1 MMELMYSRAIP
12 GPEFVSLSILLRSD
26 ISGGDAAPIS
36 CHLGGGGEP
45 FLVSGPL
52 STISQSSCKDA
63 LMELHLYINSILK
76 ASSSNSKEMATNGRF
91 LQEDERFIFGN
102 MNSNATNNSFET
114 RVFRPQKCHGIALQ
128 YHVIRDRK
136 QISSFL
142 VPLILNSSKA
152 ASGVTAGI
160 DTKDVTGVVF
170 CVGMGG
176 GPVAAFGVGTSS
188 LTYSLSHRMKKSLG
202 ILCSETTT
210 TSISNN
216 KKRTNVAPPV
226 AMDLP
231 LAQSLLTTLLLT
243 DDEDRVVNSM
253 INGEQQIDISQE
265 DQFTKRILTLG
276 SKKKSSH
283 SGIGSGSSNE
293 DHPLQVNS
301 ADQARIIVER
311 MAVLSVCST
320 DSILR
325 KYENRQ
331 AAKDAAIAGKSSK
344 KRLRKLAKDADLDGF
359 DFRGEKRSSSLSN
372 LDISNHSLV
381 NHRLGSAGGGSSGD
395 DVSISAGST
404 FTSASNLTLKGSKKD
419 TATKNTIN
427 RSRLQSPG
435 LLASNNRDPGRVRL
449 QGLLAS
455 NSKDSNA
462 KNRRPSTE
470 PTTGR
475 ARNMVG
481 RRTKSMR
488 EGSETSIN
496 HANLNNSLHQNIES
510 FDDGNYFGSPQGSIG
525 SRQQF
530 DPFFDSQGQS
540 NSGFG
545 PSSESVFPTDG
556 AVGGVKALVNI
567 ALNEDLTCFYKLSK
581 LSSCSVEGVLQVQV
595 RSNVDRTV
603 PFNLMIKDP
612 STYIQNIQENKMY
625 AKGVADKTRKSD
637 FAFAVSVPKAEEYFP
652 VMRYKCGDDL
662 RPVPIRV
669 QTRVRLEESHWR
681 VALQISS
688 NPHNDDSLTDLTI
701 IMGVP
706 PEVNGESLTT
716 SPPGGVWNDS
726 KRSVIWCVSELGGGE
741 KFQLQARFGIAPNS
755 PTEYDDEDRPKFPV
769 LVRCQCMYAQLSDI
783 EIDVGPAPQAIS
795 ADVNMKLARRFR
807 LSHRERP

>member
-63 LMELHLYINSILK
+63 LTELHLYINSILK
-76 ASSSNSKEMATNGRF
+76 ASSSNSKEMVTNGRF
-91 LQEDERFIFGN
+91 LQEDERFLFGN
-102 MNSNATNNSFET
+102 MNANATNNSFDT

-128 YHVIRDRK
+128 YHVVRDRK

-160 DTKDVTGVVF
+160 ETKDVTGVVF

-202 ILCSETTT
+202 VLCSETTT

-216 KKRTNVAPPV
+216 KKRTNVAPPA
-226 AMDLP
+226 AMDLS

-243 DDEDRVVNSM
+243 DDEDRMVNSM
-253 INGEQQIDISQE
+253 IKGEQQIDISQE

-276 SKKKSSH
+276 SKKKNSH

-293 DHPLQVNS
+293 EHPLLVNS

-331 AAKDAAIAGKSSK
+331 AAKDAAIAGKSGK

-359 DFRGEKRSSSLSN
+359 DFRGEKRSSCLSN

-381 NHRLGSAGGGSSGD
+381 NHRVGSAVGGGGD

-404 FTSASNLTLKGSKKD
+404 FTSASNLTLKGSRKD

-427 RSRLQSPG
+427 RSRLHSPG
-435 LLASNNRDPGRVRL
+435 LLASNNRDPGRARL

-462 KNRRPSTE
+462 KNRRPSAE

-481 RRTKSMR
+481 RRTQSMR
-488 EGSETSIN
+488 EGSETGIN
-496 HANLNNSLHQNIES
+496 NANLNNSLHQNTES
-510 FDDGNYFGSPQGSIG
+510 FDGGHSFGSPQGSVG

-530 DPFFDSQGQS
+530 DPFFDSKGQVS
-540 NSGFG
+540 DSLGS
-545 PSSESVFPTDG
+545 SSESVFPTDG
-556 AVGGVKALVNI
+556 ATGGVKALVNV

-581 LSSCSVEGVLQVQV
+581 LSSCSVEGVVQVQV

-603 PFNLMIKDP
+603 PFSLLIRDP
-612 STYIQNIQENKMY
+612 SNYIQNIQENKMY

-662 RPVPIRV
+662 RPVPIV
-669 QTRVRLEESHWR
+669 SSV
-681 VALQISS
+681 VIALLLVFIVPFSS
-688 NPHNDDSLTDLTI
+688 
-701 IMGVP
+701 
-706 PEVNGESLTT
+706 
-716 SPPGGVWNDS
+716 
-726 KRSVIWCVSELGGGE
+726 
-741 KFQLQARFGIAPNS
+741 
-755 PTEYDDEDRPKFPV
+755 
-769 LVRCQCMYAQLSDI
+769 
-783 EIDVGPAPQAIS
+783 
-795 ADVNMKLARRFR
+795 
-807 LSHRERP
+807 